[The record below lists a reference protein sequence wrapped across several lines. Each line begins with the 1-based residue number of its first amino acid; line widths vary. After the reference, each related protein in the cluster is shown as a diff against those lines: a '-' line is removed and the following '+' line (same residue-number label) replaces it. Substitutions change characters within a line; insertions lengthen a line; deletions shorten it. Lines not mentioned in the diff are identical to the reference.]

1 MLKYYIMNIVL
12 NKREEVLKNNNTAQE
27 EFITQ
32 LNKIHKSSDTITIY
46 QSLNGDIDLSMLS
59 EFGFTN
65 LKRIIFNKG
74 NITGIVNVPQNIK
87 ELKVSDNLLIE
98 LKRLPQE
105 IEVLNIENNYV
116 SQLEFTDLFKLEKL
130 NISHNNF
137 TTLTNLP
144 TTLTE
149 LICNNNKIKYI
160 NLFEL
165 NNLKELNGS
174 DNTIS
179 VIDNLPN
186 SIIKLILDN
195 NPPISYHNT
204 NVLPQTVEKDS
215 ENNYFECL
223 KEYFKRK
230 NTYETELKKKK
241 TVAFK
246 RNQNKIVGKK
256 LASMVK
262 MPCIYCKRNVGT
274 IFSNAKKH
282 YKAICGDKINP
293 CELKIDIYTGDY
305 FNVLELITAFE
316 DHLTDLRE
324 SIINMKLNSIFEY
337 VSNDVSI
344 KLYNKKLEEYS
355 KESSAFDELMD
366 RYNELF
372 NLEANEEKKNLL
384 IENKRMIQEKRDNI
398 NKLVSEYK
406 ESNNKKLLTEAIDIQ
421 INEII
426 PIIKN
431 ITHLEYDKGFIEKI
445 CNEDTGE
452 CILVKNKISYSNLE
466 YTYGEKY
473 KVISFKVNPG
483 DKNVSDPASID
494 SNSSLHDYLK

>member
-12 NKREEVLKNNNTAQE
+12 SKREEVLKNNNTAQE
-27 EFITQ
+27 EFVSY
-32 LNKIHKSSDTITIY
+32 LSKIHKSSDTITIY
-46 QSLNGDIDLSMLS
+46 QSLNGNIDLSLLS
-59 EFGFTN
+59 EYGFTN

-74 NITGIVNVPQNIK
+74 GITNIVNVPLNIK
-87 ELKVSDNLLIE
+87 ELKIPDNLLIE

-105 IEVLNIENNYV
+105 LEVLDIENNYL
-116 SQLEFTDLFKLEKL
+116 SELEFKDLYKLEKL

-137 TTLTNLP
+137 SKLSNLP

-149 LICNNNKIKYI
+149 LICSNNKITYI

-165 NNLKELNGS
+165 NKLTELNGS
-174 DNTIS
+174 DNKIS
-179 VIDNLPN
+179 IIDNLPN

-195 NPPISYHNT
+195 NPPIQYHNT
-204 NVLPQTVEKDS
+204 NVLPQTTDKDN
-215 ENNYFECL
+215 ENNYVESL

-230 NTYETELKKKK
+230 NKYEEQLKKKK
-241 TVAFK
+241 QIAFK
-246 RNQNKIVGKK
+246 KQPTKKIGKK

-274 IFSNAKKH
+274 IFSNVKKH

-316 DHLTDLRE
+316 EHLKDLRE
-324 SIINMKLNSIFEY
+324 EIINMKLNSIFEY
-337 VSNDVSI
+337 VSNELSI

-355 KESSAFDELMD
+355 KESSAFDELME

-372 NLEANEEKKNLL
+372 KLETNQEKYNLL
-384 IENKRMIQEKRDNI
+384 IENKKKIQEKKETV
-398 NKLVSEYK
+398 NKLISEYK
-406 ESNNKKLLTEAIDIQ
+406 NSNNKKLLTDALDIQ

-431 ITHLEYDKGFIEKI
+431 QTHLEYDKGYVEIQI
-445 CNEDTGE
+445 NEDKGE
-452 CILVKNKISYSNLE
+452 YILIKDKVSYSNLE

-473 KVISFKVNPG
+473 KVISFKINPG
-483 DKNVSDPASID
+483 NIDRSDPTSLDSEISI
-494 SNSSLHDYLK
+494 SNYLK

>member
-1 MLKYYIMNIVL
+1 MNIVL

-27 EFITQ
+27 EFESY
-32 LNKIHKSSDTITIY
+32 LSKIHKSSDTITIY
-46 QSLNGDIDLSMLS
+46 QSLNGNIDLSMLS
-59 EFGFTN
+59 EYGFVN
-65 LKRIIFNKG
+65 LKRIIFSKG
-74 NITGIVNVPQNIK
+74 SITSITNVPLNIK
-87 ELKVSDNLLIE
+87 ELKISDNLLIE

-105 IEVLNIENNYV
+105 LEVLDIENNYL
-116 SQLEFTDLFKLEKL
+116 SELEFADLYKLEKL

-137 TTLTNLP
+137 SKLTNLP

-149 LICNNNKIKYI
+149 LICNNNKITYI

-165 NNLKELNGS
+165 NKLKELNGS
-174 DNTIS
+174 DNKIS
-179 VIDNLPN
+179 IIDNLPN

-195 NPPISYHNT
+195 NPPIQYHNT
-204 NVLPQTVEKDS
+204 NVLPQTVDKDN

-230 NTYETELKKKK
+230 NTYEEEFKKKK
-241 TVAFK
+241 KMAFK
-246 RNQNKIVGKK
+246 KQPTKKIGKR

-262 MPCIYCKRNVGT
+262 MQCIYCKRNVGT
-274 IFSNAKKH
+274 TFSNTKKH

-293 CELKIDIYTGDY
+293 CELKIDIYAGDY

-316 DHLTDLRE
+316 DHLKELRE
-324 SIINMKLNSIFEY
+324 DIINMKLNSIFEY
-337 VSNDVSI
+337 TSNELSI

-355 KESSAFDELMD
+355 KESSAFEELMD

-372 NLEANEEKKNLL
+372 NLDANEEKKNLL
-384 IENKRMIQEKRDNI
+384 IENKKNIQEKRDNV
-398 NKLVSEYK
+398 NKLLLEYK
-406 ESNNKKLLTEAIDIQ
+406 ESNNKRILTEAIDIQ

-431 ITHLEYDKGFIEKI
+431 QTHLEYDKGYIEI
-445 CNEDTGE
+445 ETNDDNDE
-452 CILVKNKISYSNLE
+452 CILVKNKVSYSNLE

-473 KVISFKVNPG
+473 KVLSFKINPV
-483 DKNVSDPASID
+483 DRSHSEPKSID
-494 SNSSLHDYLK
+494 SDLSLHDYLK